1 MHTLRVWGYK
11 TMDAWRWCGL
21 KHTTNLLIRHG
32 SYEDDAKIV
41 GAPSESIGCKHPNR
55 DGGLV
60 FHFFWADIF
69 YDTTVLD
76 MTHKYPRSLGKRTYI
91 CLTALNYVHNFH
103 NWLKKCFFTTPPIVW
118 GEGVWKLC
126 QTSRPYLYSCLE
138 YRISTA
144 SMRTHASL
152 KTFHQF
158 CFSTCSI
165 WVTFK
170 THYDSPFYWLVHRD
184 PYYNGLL
191 LLMPRT

>member
-1 MHTLRVWGYK
+1 MGLYTPWLFGVYLAPGARVRPSTNHWVSYQPTIGYL
-11 TMDAWRWCGL
+11 TNQQLGILPTDGLVYLDAWRWCGL

-91 CLTALNYVHNFH
+91 CLTALNYVHNFIID
-103 NWLKKCFFTTPPIVW
+103 WRRFFSLPPQLF
-118 GEGVWKLC
+118 EGRAYENYAKQVD
-126 QTSRPYLYSCLE
+126 
-138 YRISTA
+138 
-144 SMRTHASL
+144 H
-152 KTFHQF
+152 
-158 CFSTCSI
+158 TCI
-165 WVTFK
+165 
-170 THYDSPFYWLVHRD
+170 LA
-184 PYYNGLL
+184 
-191 LLMPRT
+191 